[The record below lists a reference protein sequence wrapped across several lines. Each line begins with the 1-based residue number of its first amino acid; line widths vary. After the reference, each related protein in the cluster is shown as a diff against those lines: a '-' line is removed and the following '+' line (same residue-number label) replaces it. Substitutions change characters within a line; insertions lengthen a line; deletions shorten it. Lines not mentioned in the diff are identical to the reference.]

1 MNKSSAPA
9 VLTAT
14 GALTESAPGVTLPTL
29 APVAATPVAIAA
41 TMGVAFVAGY
51 AAGRAAAGNVE
62 LPM

>member
-14 GALTESAPGVTLPTL
+14 GALSESDPGQALPAL
-29 APVAATPVAIAA
+29 APVAATPVAVVATLGAA
-41 TMGVAFVAGY
+41 FLAGY
-51 AAGRAAAGNVE
+51 AAGRAAGNVE